1 MWLCQLTF
9 HPSNKNISTSRAA
22 LPLKNICTSKTLI
35 LWDLELAKSHET
47 AILCLLFEV
56 FQCGLGFVFQL
67 VDVHI
72 LDVGQL
78 AQHRLLVR
86 FLLVVLRDHLG
97 QLCGQH
103 HIIPRLLDLGLIHL
117 ILR

>member
-9 HPSNKNISTSRAA
+9 HPSNISTSRAA
-22 LPLKNICTSKTLI
+22 LPLENICTSNTLI
-35 LWDLELAKSHET
+35 FWDLELAKSHET
-47 AILCLLFEV
+47 AILRLLFEV
-56 FQCGLGFVFQL
+56 FQCGLGFVLQL

-86 FLLVVLRDHLG
+86 LLLVVLSDHLS

-103 HIIPRLLDLGLIHL
+103 HVIPCLLDLGLICL
-117 ILR
+117 ILW